1 MVLPR
6 VQATSLCLAIYI
18 YMINDVL
25 NFAFI
30 LLFIF
35 RIFRILA
42 RKLFKSIGND
52 RERQFFL
59 NDNPDSYMSRGV
71 ILIAL

>member
-6 VQATSLCLAIYI
+6 VQATSLCLAIYM

-42 RKLFKSIGND
+42 RKLFKCIGND
-52 RERQFFL
+52 RERQKD
-59 NDNPDSYMSRGV
+59 DNPDSYMSRGV

>member
-6 VQATSLCLAIYI
+6 VQATSLCLAINM

-35 RIFRILA
+35 RIFRNLA

-52 RERQFFL
+52 RERQFFF
-59 NDNPDSYMSRGV
+59 
-71 ILIAL
+71 